1 LDMCALLLQ
10 AGCDPRLRAGEE
22 SAQSIAKD
30 DAVKQ
35 CIKEWDVSVTDRL
48 IDERKKAMRQKMESR
63 ILTAVE
69 REALAKIAIN
79 KGTCGSDVLGGR
91 MTCTTLSGVST

>member
-1 LDMCALLLQ
+1 MCALLLQ

-79 KGTCGSDVLGGR
+79 KGTCGSDVFWGR